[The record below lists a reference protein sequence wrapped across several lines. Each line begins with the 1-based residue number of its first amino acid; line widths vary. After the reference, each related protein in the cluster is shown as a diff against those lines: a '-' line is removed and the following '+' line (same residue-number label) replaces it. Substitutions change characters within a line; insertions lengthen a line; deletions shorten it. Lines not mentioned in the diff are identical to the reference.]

1 VRWKLSDRELGLD
14 RCLGAGIVNVT
25 DDSMFEGAR
34 SGTPERAIED
44 GLRLAA
50 EGFDMLD
57 LGSVSARSGPP
68 VPVEEEAERL
78 LPAIEGLAERTE
90 LPVSADTFSPE
101 VAHRALD
108 AGAVAINSIGGG
120 SVEMFELAAESG
132 CGLVLMQIEGPPRQG
147 RKPPRY
153 DDPVE
158 HLRAWFEG
166 RIEAALARGVDEE
179 QLALDPGLDFDLS
192 VADDL
197 EVLRRLGELKAL
209 GRPLYVSLSRK
220 DFLGAILAGSW
231 QERAPARE
239 REWATGAAVALAVRE
254 GADVLRLHDAS
265 ALQALRIA
273 AAIERPEAAGRGAFA
288 SIYGTNAPRPGGVD
302 G

>member
-1 VRWKLSDRELGLD
+1 VSWKLSDRELGLD
-14 RCLGAGIVNVT
+14 RCVGAGIVNVT
-25 DDSMFEGAR
+25 DDSMFVGAR

-57 LGSVSARSGPP
+57 VGAVSARSGPP
-68 VPVEEEAERL
+68 VPVEEEADRL

-101 VAHRALD
+101 VARRALD

-132 CGLVLMQIEGPPRQG
+132 CGLVLMHIEGPPRQG

-166 RIEAALARGVDEE
+166 RIEAALARGVDAE

-231 QERAPARE
+231 EERAPARE

-273 AAIERPEAAGRGAFA
+273 AAIERPEAAARGAFA
-288 SIYGTNAPRPGGVD
+288 SIYGTKAPRPGGVD

>member
-101 VAHRALD
+101 VARRALD

-132 CGLVLMQIEGPPRQG
+132 CGIVLMQIEGPPRQG